1 MSRFMQVKNHANVKQ
16 AWTKEGRIHALLK
29 SGRVVSVNEGDMTG
43 LGPDSDG
50 RSGEQG
56 LRAGAGGHGQKS
68 DIRQTR
74 GSSVSPISSTP
85 RPSGHRQ
92 REAALAAKTSLR
104 RSGSRGSKSTDI
116 EKKRSV
122 SRSSANHSNHREG
135 QRESPS
141 METEI
146 GTHANK

>member
-1 MSRFMQVKNHANVKQ
+1 
-16 AWTKEGRIHALLK
+16 
-29 SGRVVSVNEGDMTG
+29 MTG

-116 EKKRSV
+116 PKLYFYTCIYSFMFYSLYHILFV
-122 SRSSANHSNHREG
+122 G
-135 QRESPS
+135 
-141 METEI
+141 
-146 GTHANK
+146 

>member
-1 MSRFMQVKNHANVKQ
+1 
-16 AWTKEGRIHALLK
+16 
-29 SGRVVSVNEGDMTG
+29 MTG

-116 EKKRSV
+116 EKKRGGGYQHSFRDV
-122 SRSSANHSNHREG
+122 THAFLRVCLGVYSSADHGGHGWLRLENVVAGCQGHF
-135 QRESPS
+135 
-141 METEI
+141 
-146 GTHANK
+146 